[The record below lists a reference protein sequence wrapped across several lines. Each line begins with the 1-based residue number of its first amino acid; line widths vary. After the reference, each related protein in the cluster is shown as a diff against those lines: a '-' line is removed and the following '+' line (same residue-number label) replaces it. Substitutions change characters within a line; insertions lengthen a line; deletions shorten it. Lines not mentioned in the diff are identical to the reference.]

1 MWKKGGD
8 SRKLFHL
15 FPLRADIRGHC
26 VFSRA
31 DIRLNLLLILS
42 HSRGHS
48 VILLDGAD
56 IRGHPRTS
64 VRVSAVFLPFPFVQ

>member
-15 FPLRADIRGHC
+15 FPLRADI
-26 VFSRA
+26 VFFSRA

-64 VRVSAVFLPFPFVQ
+64 VRVSAVFLPFPFAQ